1 MQGAPSVVAAG
12 GGVGATDLLTGD
24 RDEAFLLDFSASPEC
39 LAEQAW
45 PQKLQLLF
53 YAVCLR

>member
-1 MQGAPSVVAAG
+1 MVAAG

-45 PQKLQLLF
+45 PQKLQLPPARGLGPG
-53 YAVCLR
+53 ACS